1 MNLINFVSN
10 KKTVCKPLLSS
21 TGSSA
26 DYGNALSIV
35 PLSRIIALSVLSFAF
50 SGSLMAVEF
59 QSLQSIRM
67 QAEDYIQQYPY
78 ESPYSPRFEVS
89 NIDKRLRLKAC
100 LEPLLVEFS
109 RRDKP
114 HGNTALNVSCS
125 QAGGWKLLLPVRIE
139 LFDDVLVLTQAVHK
153 GQIIDNSLV
162 KHQKKNISRLN
173 NGYYSQQI
181 ELEGLEARRNI
192 RRGTILTPA
201 SLSPRLMVKSG
212 QQVTLILDY
221 KGLQIK
227 SSGQALQSARRG
239 DVVKVRNN
247 QSRKIVE
254 GVVSGEAQVRIH
266 I

>member
-1 MNLINFVSN
+1 MLYRNILNI
-10 KKTVCKPLLSS
+10 LLPSS
-21 TGSSA
+21 IDSPA
-26 DYGNALSIV
+26 WYRNALSIV
-35 PLSRIIALSVLSFAF
+35 PLTGITVLSMVTVTL
-50 SGSLMAVEF
+50 GSSLCHVIAAEF

-78 ESPYSPRFEVS
+78 ESRYSPRIEVS
-89 NIDKRLRLKAC
+89 DIDRRLRLKAC
-100 LEPLLVEFS
+100 AEPLLIEFS

-114 HGNTALNVSCS
+114 HGNTALKISCP
-125 QAGGWKLLLPVRIE
+125 QAGGWKLLLPVRVD

-153 GQIIDNSLV
+153 GQIIDGTLV
-162 KHQKKNISRLN
+162 KHQKQNISRLN
-173 NGYYSQQI
+173 NGYYSQDV
-181 ELEGLEARRNI
+181 ELVELEARRNM

-201 SLSPRLMVKSG
+201 SLTPRLMVKSG
-212 QQVTLILDY
+212 QRVTLILNY

-239 DVVKVRNN
+239 DAIKVRNN
-247 QSRKIVE
+247 QSGKIVE